1 MRIGTSMNILLIH
14 QNFPGQYKH
23 LGPALVALGHTVVA
37 LTPKVEKRTT
47 WNGITLYP
55 YRPRRGSTKGI
66 HPWLADLETKLVR
79 AEACHD
85 MAIQLREK
93 LKFTPDV
100 ILAHHGWGEPMLL
113 RDVWPDARIGL
124 YCEFYYRSGYPF
136 TDFDP
141 EFPAP
146 NRAKDPLRLRMKNIN
161 NLLHSQI
168 ADAALSPT
176 HFQADTFPDVWR
188 SKISVIHDGVDTKNM
203 VANPDATLDLPN
215 GQTVTRDDEVIT
227 FVNRNLEPY
236 RGYHSFMRAL
246 PELLRTR
253 PHAQV
258 VIVGA
263 DSVSYGAKPPAGQTW
278 KQIFI
283 DEVRDQIPDA
293 DWARVHYLGHIPYDR
308 FTALLQVSRLHIYLT
323 YPFVLS
329 WSLLETMSVEGAIL
343 ASDTAP
349 VRELITDDVTGRLV
363 DFFDPA
369 AIVAGA
375 NALLDD
381 PKARARLG
389 AAARAHV
396 ATHYDLQDI
405 CLPQLLT
412 WVEDLAAM
420 VPQALPE

>member
-1 MRIGTSMNILLIH
+1 MNILLIH

-23 LGPALVALGHTVVA
+23 LGPSLVAAGHKVVA
-37 LTPKVEKRTT
+37 LTPKVDKRTV

-55 YRPRRGSTKGI
+55 YRPKRGSTKGI
-66 HPWLADLETKLVR
+66 HPWLADFETKLLR

-85 MAIQLREK
+85 MAVQMREK
-93 LKFTPDV
+93 LGFAPDV
-100 ILAHHGWGEPMLL
+100 ILAHHGWGETMLL
-113 RDVWPDARIGL
+113 RDVWPTARIGL
-124 YCEFYYRSGYPF
+124 YCEFYYRAGYPYAE
-136 TDFDP
+136 FDP
-141 EFPAP
+141 EFPP
-146 NRAKDPLRLRMKNIN
+146 LNPTKDRLRLRMKNLN

-168 ADAALSPT
+168 VDAALSPT
-176 HFQADTFPDVWR
+176 IFQADTFPAAWR
-188 SKISVIHDGVDTKNM
+188 EKISVIHDGVDTQTM
-203 VANPDATLDLPN
+203 VANPKATLTLPD
-215 GQTVTRDDEVIT
+215 GQKVTREDEVIT

-253 PHAQV
+253 PRAQV
-258 VIVGA
+258 VIVGE
-263 DSVSYGAKPPAGQTW
+263 DGVSYGAKPPQGKTW

-283 DEVRDQIPDA
+283 NEVRGQIPDA

-308 FTALLQVSRLHIYLT
+308 FTALLQVSKLHIYLT

-375 NALLDD
+375 NDLLDD
-381 PKARARLG
+381 ADARARLG

-396 ATHYDLQDI
+396 AQHYDLNAV
-405 CLPQLLT
+405 CLPKLLA
-412 WVEDLAAM
+412 WVDDLAAM
-420 VPQALPE
+420 TPQALPE